1 MTDPDWASFIYE
13 HLGPGMAKRLSK
25 EKSYQE
31 NYLVAVASV
40 LEGLVLLFIEELKA
54 KRYNESFI
62 VGMTFVF

>member
-1 MTDPDWASFIYE
+1 
-13 HLGPGMAKRLSK
+13 MAKRLSK